1 MFGIMIA
8 GISCDLCWQG
18 GYIMENENIID
29 EKTIEKARTEISEI
43 VSLLSDENVIWL
55 RSFLGEYFFEKE
67 V

>member
-1 MFGIMIA
+1 
-8 GISCDLCWQG
+8 
-18 GYIMENENIID
+18 MEEEKIID

-67 V
+67 A

>member
-1 MFGIMIA
+1 MACVGIY
-8 GISCDLCWQG
+8 G
-18 GYIMENENIID
+18 GNNMENEKIID

-67 V
+67 A